1 MAGADRQMIGDA
13 TLVDL
18 ENHSVFANQLDDSQ
32 IETVVNGLIGRAYV
46 SVSEDQEKLR
56 YPESLDA

>member
-1 MAGADRQMIGDA
+1 M
-13 TLVDL
+13 
-18 ENHSVFANQLDDSQ
+18 FANQLDDSQ